1 VNVRQLQLYV
11 KEIRGAYQV
20 IGVEPGK
27 DVYAL
32 GSRENAREA
41 VRHALGYARL
51 LGVPEDEVYYC
62 GHSIPQLAAL
72 GAGSIEPDTKNEGE
86 DRHC

>member
-1 VNVRQLQLYV
+1 VRHLQLYV
-11 KEIRGAYQV
+11 KEIYGVYQV

-32 GSRENAREA
+32 GSRVNAQDTI
-41 VRHALGYARL
+41 RHALEYARL
-51 LGVPEDEVYYC
+51 LGVSEQEVYFC
-62 GHSIPQLAAL
+62 GHSISQLAAL
-72 GAGSIEPDTKNEGE
+72 GAGFLEFTAKNEGE